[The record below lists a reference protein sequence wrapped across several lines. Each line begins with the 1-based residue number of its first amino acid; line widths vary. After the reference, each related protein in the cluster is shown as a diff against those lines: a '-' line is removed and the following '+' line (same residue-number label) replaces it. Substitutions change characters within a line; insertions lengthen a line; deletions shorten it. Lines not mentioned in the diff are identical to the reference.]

1 MVLEWKTIE
10 QILKKLLKKLWLE
23 RLLKNL
29 INVLLMSSIGIFVLV
44 LYSHFTLIFY
54 LKEKLFYIS
63 FILFIATLLKTIIK
77 KPSLDEAARLGDK
90 LGLKEKLLTY
100 IEFNSRND
108 ESEVFQI
115 FRNDLED
122 KLQEFDLIKKYRMDI
137 RPKKILVAFI
147 IVVLAVGTYFI
158 PSFSREMALEKE
170 SINKNIKKEVSKIKE
185 EKKDIVENIK
195 DKETKEEVSE
205 VIKKLNKELN
215 KTYEYDKALKEIAKA
230 EEKLNY
236 IKEKKHNKNLQRVSS
251 LFKGTEIENT
261 DLNNKLKDGI
271 IDDSILKENNFSI
284 SKEDKKK
291 ILDNLK
297 SNKEFSS
304 SKEFKDKIEEELSK
318 EDLTTKDLIKSIK
331 NQKDE
336 IKFASEFRNSKEK
349 LTAKKD
355 EKNFENGQGDK
366 KSKDFSMGE
375 KESSHKYGESSKNG
389 GIQEKIKGEGNSKSE
404 DNNAIGGSK
413 TGNNKEVKESANNG
427 TIGRYDK
434 ETKQGAKGN
443 ISNLK
448 SKVNKEGKLTNKSIE
463 EVTGEIGERQYMKN
477 KWLEYKK
484 QGMDYILKYEIPI
497 DKEDI
502 VIEYFKELNNR
513 RN

>member
-251 LFKGTEIENT
+251 LFKGTDIENR

-304 SKEFKDKIEEELSK
+304 SKEFKDKIQKELSK

-404 DNNAIGGSK
+404 DNNVIGGSK

-448 SKVNKEGKLTNKSIE
+448 SKVNKEGKLINKSIE